1 MAVYDKELIINGEA
15 VRSPEQQVFKNMKDI
30 QALKEKIK
38 NVYSTSVTTLTSS
51 SVSIATAN
59 VDGLGTATE
68 GWLLDPNGL
77 LFKITANDGTTTTLQ
92 YYSDLKGPQGEDGAA
107 VNIDDSITSL
117 TKVWSS
123 MKTNNEIT
131 GLIDDTAPNASKVWS
146 SSKVSSLLSDGI
158 YWTASEPTLV
168 GSEYQ
173 ISGDIYCGEDIIN
186 PSGTPGLTDNVLK
199 EGDMIAYVD
208 NDGKIASIWYY
219 ISGSSPKVV
228 AKVGD
233 IGGGKQLYQHIIYFD
248 KTDEKNCYGFYI
260 TTDSATKM
268 TWREIANWLKL
279 NNYQL
284 LQNDSTI
291 SKGYPNVLGRY
302 TIGSTQYTM
311 LLVAVNYEDTAIVP
325 HANSL
330 NSWSVQVQKTIDS
343 NIPTYYEVI
352 PL

>member
-51 SVSIATAN
+51 SVSIVTAN

-233 IGGGKQLYQHIIYFD
+233 IGGGKQLYQHNIVIDDNNANNNQSGSCLIIND
-248 KTDEKNCYGFYI
+248 SNEKIDTQAKLIAYLSSKGLTSTSKKLPFTFIFGASNNNQYI
-260 TTDSATKM
+260 CEAVYTNSNKLY
-268 TWREIANWLKL
+268 WQGHINNFSSFQSGLEIAIAHDF
-279 NNYQL
+279 
-284 LQNDSTI
+284 ND
-291 SKGYPNVLGRY
+291 
-302 TIGSTQYTM
+302 
-311 LLVAVNYEDTAIVP
+311 
-325 HANSL
+325 
-330 NSWSVQVQKTIDS
+330 
-343 NIPTYYEVI
+343 EVI

>member
-15 VRSPEQQVFKNMKDI
+15 VRSPEQQVYKNMKDI

-38 NVYSTSVTTLTSS
+38 NTYSTDVTTLTSS
-51 SVSIATAN
+51 SVSVATAN

-77 LFKITANDGTTTTLQ
+77 LFKITANDGTTTTLK

-107 VNIDDSITSL
+107 VNIDDNITSL

-123 MKTNNEIT
+123 QKTNNEIT
-131 GLIDDTAPNASKVWS
+131 GLIDDSTPSATKVWS

-158 YWTASEPTLV
+158 YWTSSEPTLV
-168 GSEYQ
+168 GTEYR

-233 IGGGKQLYQHIIYFD
+233 IGGGKQSYQHNVSLKIETTSVYAEIVLQITNDSNVAFTKDSLATYATYSADRPINNIIANGFWFD
-248 KTDEKNCYGFYI
+248 KTNTKQYRVNKLYNNNGLQWYCTDCN
-260 TTDSATKM
+260 TTTVAGSTLNP
-268 TWREIANWLKL
+268 IYANF
-279 NNYQL
+279 
-284 LQNDSTI
+284 T
-291 SKGYPNVLGRY
+291 Y
-302 TIGSTQYTM
+302 TI
-311 LLVAVNYEDTAIVP
+311 
-325 HANSL
+325 
-330 NSWSVQVQKTIDS
+330 IDS
-343 NIPTYYEVI
+343 IIPS
-352 PL
+352 